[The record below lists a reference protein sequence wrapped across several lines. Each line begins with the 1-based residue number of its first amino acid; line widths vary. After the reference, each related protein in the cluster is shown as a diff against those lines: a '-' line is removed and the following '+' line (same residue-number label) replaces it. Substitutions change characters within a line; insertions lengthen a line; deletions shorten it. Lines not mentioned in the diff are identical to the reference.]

1 MEARIVEGLVK
12 DQNGGR
18 SWRKIKMAT
27 SLLGDG
33 RWRFGVGVLGWR
45 VLFLADAEKF
55 WRDEIHS
62 EIL

>member
-33 RWRFGVGVLGWR
+33 RWRFGVAR
-45 VLFLADAEKF
+45 LFLAEKF
-55 WRDEIHS
+55 WRDEIHR

>member
-33 RWRFGVGVLGWR
+33 RWRFGVAR
-45 VLFLADAEKF
+45 LFLAQAEKF
-55 WRDEIHS
+55 WRDEIHR

>member
-45 VLFLADAEKF
+45 VLVLEKI

-62 EIL
+62 GIL

>member
-33 RWRFGVGVLGWR
+33 RWRFGVARPLSRGRG
-45 VLFLADAEKF
+45 
-55 WRDEIHS
+55 
-62 EIL
+62 EILA